1 MDKLTTDP
9 KLQAARIAADI
20 TIAAMT
26 STRGNFTSFH
36 TAGDSSAMQLW
47 NACFSDV
54 IRAISESVDLREQQ
68 K

>member
-1 MDKLTTDP
+1 MDKLTIDQ

-26 STRGNFTSFH
+26 STSCVFTSFH

-54 IRAISESVDLREQQ
+54 IRAISESTDPHEPQ